1 MKPKLGF
8 LLLFVQFIC
17 VSAFNV
23 FYVEHYAIST
33 WESVTNIKIHNLS
46 DFEDGYFLSIYY
58 FNIYSLGLVC
68 AWLAKN
74 NVKPKIIVS
83 FISVSLESIV
93 DDLAV
98 VYQ

>member
-23 FYVEHYAIST
+23 FYVEYFRIST
-33 WESVTNIKIHNLS
+33 WESATNIEIHNLS
-46 DFEDGYFLSIYY
+46 EFEDSYFPAFYY
-58 FNIYSLGLVC
+58 FPIYSLGLVC
-68 AWLAKN
+68 AWLVKN

-83 FISVSLESIV
+83 FLKKLFCHLMI
-93 DDLAV
+93 
-98 VYQ
+98 